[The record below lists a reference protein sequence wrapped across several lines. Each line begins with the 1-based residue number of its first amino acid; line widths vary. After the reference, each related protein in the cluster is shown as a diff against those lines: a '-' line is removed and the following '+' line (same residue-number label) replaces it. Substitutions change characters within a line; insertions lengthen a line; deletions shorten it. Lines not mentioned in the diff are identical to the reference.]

1 MRKQF
6 AYFYRKC
13 AGNKK
18 KREKN
23 IGPLQ
28 AARKKTPALQALER
42 LSKKSVFTMLTLPRG
57 SAHEIEI
64 AQRFHKNRGRVPRF
78 LYSQREKVSAWELSD
93 VRVLR
98 SQNTLVGK
106 TKFFDSHSTSSIIA
120 SSCCMSN
127 GLERW
132 PFMPAFAAFWRSSS
146 KAFAVMAT
154 MGRAAFSA
162 SGRARMARVA
172 S

>member
-1 MRKQF
+1 MRIF
-6 AYFYRKC
+6 
-13 AGNKK
+13 AGNA
-18 KREKN
+18 REIRKSE
-23 IGPLQ
+23 
-28 AARKKTPALQALER
+28 KKTSDNFELYAKKAPAMQALER
-42 LSKKSVFTMLTLPRG
+42 LSKKSVFTMLPRG

-64 AQRFHKNRGRVPRF
+64 AQRFHKDRGRVPRS
-78 LYSQREKVSAWELSD
+78 LYFEREKVSAWELSD

-120 SSCCMSN
+120 SSCCISN

>member
-1 MRKQF
+1 
-6 AYFYRKC
+6 
-13 AGNKK
+13 
-18 KREKN
+18 
-23 IGPLQ
+23 
-28 AARKKTPALQALER
+28 
-42 LSKKSVFTMLTLPRG
+42 MLPLPRG
-57 SAHEIEI
+57 SAHSKAFA
-64 AQRFHKNRGRVPRF
+64 AQTHKNRGRVPRF
-78 LYSQREKVSAWELSD
+78 LYFEREKVSAWELSD

-106 TKFFDSHSTSSIIA
+106 TKFFDSYSTSSIIA

-146 KAFAVMAT
+146 KAFAVTAT